1 MLLIKC
7 ADIFVDGSV
16 LISEYFRIPSFII
29 GITIVAMGTSA
40 PEAAISITASIHSS
54 DGIAVGNVI
63 GSNIFNLL
71 IVLGISALI
80 RPLPV
85 STRILKVEY
94 PLALLAAVMIP
105 FLSNNLFS
113 SDELILTR
121 IDGILLLAVFIFF
134 MAITVQSGK
143 KQIIHDRSKE
153 AHGNTTV
160 PSDSTGIN
168 NGSSVREKKTHSLRI
183 RRNPLLRGILL
194 VIAGLAGIISGGT
207 LVVNS
212 ASEIALHLGIS
223 QTLVGLTICA
233 IGTSLPELV
242 TSAVATYKG
251 ETDIA
256 VGNVIGSN
264 IFNIL
269 FVLSISAI
277 VRPIPVDPLSITDSF
292 ILSGIS
298 LAAFVPLLQKKELH
312 RIPGVVFII
321 IYAAYTV
328 YIIMR

>member
-1 MLLIKC
+1 MNVLLLILGFVLLIKC

-134 MAITVQSGK
+134 MAITVQSGLRNTPGCPTFPSRLPLA
-143 KQIIHDRSKE
+143 QLDHVYARGLHCARQFVPQH
-153 AHGNTTV
+153 AHGHAGSHNW
-160 PSDSTGIN
+160 PSLSD
-168 NGSSVREKKTHSLRI
+168 HL
-183 RRNPLLRGILL
+183 PL
-194 VIAGLAGIISGGT
+194 
-207 LVVNS
+207 
-212 ASEIALHLGIS
+212 
-223 QTLVGLTICA
+223 
-233 IGTSLPELV
+233 
-242 TSAVATYKG
+242 VA
-251 ETDIA
+251 E
-256 VGNVIGSN
+256 
-264 IFNIL
+264 
-269 FVLSISAI
+269 FVL
-277 VRPIPVDPLSITDSF
+277 P
-292 ILSGIS
+292 
-298 LAAFVPLLQKKELH
+298 
-312 RIPGVVFII
+312 
-321 IYAAYTV
+321 
-328 YIIMR
+328 